1 MAPVIFN
8 NCPSFP
14 SEFHQ
19 ALFKKQRATT
29 DTTLPFLLYL
39 LGFSLPQFEMVH
51 LPSHSSKHGT
61 PHQIHLQVEITNTA
75 SVFYWLVWLSG
86 HLTPT
91 LMKQWRPGVQGLHPP
106 HLVPHNPWG
115 GCNERESS
123 SCQTSAGGKWKV
135 PLLLN
140 PFQEQDLSLEGYTHI
155 TIYYVWLDTSNVNEN
170 I

>member
-8 NCPSFP
+8 NHPSFP
-14 SEFHQ
+14 SDWFHQ

-29 DTTLPFLLYL
+29 DTTLGLFCCTFQSFHCHNLRWFTLPVTQVSTVHHTKFTCKLKLL
-39 LGFSLPQFEMVH
+39 
-51 LPSHSSKHGT
+51 
-61 PHQIHLQVEITNTA
+61 I
-75 SVFYWLVWLSG
+75 FYWLVWLSG
-86 HLTPT
+86 HLILT